1 MTKLV
6 IFYHENVCRMR
17 CSVPVYPACQH
28 MARELIGG
36 EKKEDNRMLYTTG
49 WTTIGLVGCAMAAAL
64 FFCNVAV
71 APLVARRMC
80 PVRKDERDRL
90 GRRLVR
96 FW

>member
-1 MTKLV
+1 L
-6 IFYHENVCRMR
+6 
-17 CSVPVYPACQH
+17 
-28 MARELIGG
+28 GG